1 MSDPNMFDAREEP
14 LLNEAFATAW
24 RTLTAQKPDL
34 VGSIVLQSTIA
45 SALMA
50 AAARGIVDPALL
62 ARSAIE
68 HCSSMPN
75 DRFGTAVYPK
85 SDQVVAVN

>member
-1 MSDPNMFDAREEP
+1 MSDPNMFNAREEP
-14 LLNEAFATAW
+14 LLNQAFATAW

-50 AAARGIVDPALL
+50 AAAQGIVDPVLL

-68 HCSSMPN
+68 RCSSMPN
-75 DRFGTAVYPK
+75 AQFGPAVYSK
-85 SDQVVAVN
+85 GDQVAIN